1 MKPLFRAILPSKG
14 DAPLKTFFC
23 KPKIFSGPDAL
34 AQLTRLGA
42 KSVLLVTDRFFA
54 ENGVAD
60 RIAGLLPDA
69 KLTVFSDVT
78 PDPPV
83 ELVAKGAAVFQNCKP
98 EAVIA
103 LGGGS
108 PMDCAKAILYLQEEK
123 PVFVA
128 VPTTSGSGSEMTAFS
143 IVTHGGV
150 KKPLVDESL
159 RPDWAILDESLLQ
172 KLPKSLIADTGMDLL
187 AHCLEA
193 LAGTNASTFSDTLA
207 EGAFR
212 VCFANLHASYTGDV
226 SVRGQIH
233 EAASMAGLA
242 FDHAGLGVLHALA
255 HALGGRFHLS
265 HGRLCAILST
275 AVLEFNA
282 PVCQGKYVRLARL
295 SGVSGATDHM
305 AFRNLI
311 SALSRLRSSLEM
323 PGSLQQAGIS
333 PRELRAASD
342 AVTEAALCDPCLET
356 APRKPSRDDLKAIL
370 QQVK

>member
-1 MKPLFRAILPSKG
+1 M
-14 DAPLKTFFC
+14 KTFFC
-23 KPKIFSGPDAL
+23 KPKIYSGPDAL
-34 AQLTRLGA
+34 TQLSRLRA
-42 KSVLLVTDRFFA
+42 ESVLLITDRFFA
-54 ENGVAD
+54 ESGVTD
-60 RIAGLLPDA
+60 RIASLMPNA

-83 ELVAKGAAVFQNCKP
+83 ELVAKGAAAFQSCKP
-98 EAVIA
+98 DAVIA

-123 PVFVA
+123 PFFA
-128 VPTTSGSGSEMTAFS
+128 AIPTTSGSGSEMTAFS

-159 RPDWAILDESLLQ
+159 RPDWAILDETLLQ
-172 KLPKSLIADTGMDLL
+172 KLPKTLIADTGMDLI

-193 LAGTNASTFSDTLA
+193 LAATNASTFSDALA

-212 VCFANLHASYTGDV
+212 VCITNLHASYTGDV
-226 SVRGQIH
+226 TVRGQIH

-255 HALGGRFHLS
+255 HALGGRFHIA
-265 HGRLCAILST
+265 HGRLCAILSG
-275 AVLEFNA
+275 AVLEYNA
-282 PVCQGKYVRLARL
+282 PACQAKYVRLARI
-295 SGVSGATDHM
+295 SGISGATDHM

-311 SALSRLRSSLEM
+311 SAISRLRSSLEM
-323 PGSLQQAGIS
+323 PGTLQQAGIS

-342 AVTEAALCDPCLET
+342 GVTEAALRDACLET
-356 APRKPSRDDLKAIL
+356 APRKPTRDDLKAIL

>member
-1 MKPLFRAILPSKG
+1 M
-14 DAPLKTFFC
+14 KTFFC

-34 AQLTRLGA
+34 THLSQLHAG
-42 KSVLLVTDRFFA
+42 SVLLVTDRFFA
-54 ENGVAD
+54 GNGVAD
-60 RIAGLLPDA
+60 RIAALMPGT
-69 KLTVFSDVT
+69 KLTIFSDVT
-78 PDPPV
+78 PDPSV
-83 ELVAKGAAVFQNCKP
+83 ELVAKGAAVFQSCKP
-98 EAVIA
+98 DAVIA

-108 PMDCAKAILYLQEEK
+108 PMDCAKAILYLQEDK
-123 PVFVA
+123 PLFA
-128 VPTTSGSGSEMTAFS
+128 AIPTTSGSGSEMTAFS
-143 IVTHGGV
+143 IVTHNGV
-150 KKPLVDESL
+150 KKPLVDDAL

-172 KLPKSLIADTGMDLL
+172 KLPKTLIADTGMDLI

-193 LAGTNASTFSDTLA
+193 LAGTNASAFTDALA

-212 VCFANLHASYTGDV
+212 VCFSSLHASYTGDV

-255 HALGGRFHLS
+255 HALGGRFHIA
-265 HGRLCAILST
+265 HGRLCAILCT

-282 PVCQGKYVRLARL
+282 PVCQAKYVRLARTA
-295 SGVSGATDHM
+295 GISGATDHM

-333 PRELRAASD
+333 PRELRTASD
-342 AVTEAALCDPCLET
+342 GIANAALCDPCLDT
-356 APRKPSRDDLKAIL
+356 APRKPSLDELKAIL

>member
-1 MKPLFRAILPSKG
+1 M
-14 DAPLKTFFC
+14 KTFFC

-34 AQLTRLGA
+34 NQLSQLCAG
-42 KSVLLVTDRFFA
+42 SVLLVTDRFFA
-54 ENGVAD
+54 DNGVAA
-60 RIAGLLPDA
+60 RIAALMPGA

-78 PDPPV
+78 PDPSV

-98 EAVIA
+98 DAVIA

-123 PVFVA
+123 PLFVA
-128 VPTTSGSGSEMTAFS
+128 IPTTSGSGSEMTAFS
-143 IVTHGGV
+143 IVTHDGV

-159 RPDWAILDESLLQ
+159 RPDWALLDESLRQ
-172 KLPKSLIADTGMDLL
+172 KLPKNLVADTGMDLI

-193 LAGTNASTFSDTLA
+193 LAGTNASAFTDTLA

-212 VCFANLHASYTGDV
+212 VCFSNLHASYTGDV

-265 HGRLCAILST
+265 HGRLCAILCT

-282 PVCQGKYVRLARL
+282 PVCQGKFVRLARAA
-295 SGVSGATDHM
+295 GISGATDHM

-342 AVTEAALCDPCLET
+342 AIANSALRDPCLDT
-356 APRKPSRDDLKAIL
+356 APRKPSLDELKAIL

>member
-1 MKPLFRAILPSKG
+1 M
-14 DAPLKTFFC
+14 KTFFC
-23 KPKIFSGPDAL
+23 KPKLFTGPDAL
-34 AQLTRLGA
+34 SQLTRLRA
-42 KSVLLVTDRFFA
+42 KSVLLITDRFFA
-54 ENGVAD
+54 ENGVTD
-60 RIAGLLPDA
+60 HIAALLPEA

-83 ELVAKGAAVFQNCKP
+83 ELVAKGAAVFQTSAP

-108 PMDCAKAILYLQEEK
+108 PMDCAKAILYLQEQK
-123 PVFVA
+123 PLFIA

-143 IVTHGGV
+143 IVTHDGV
-150 KKPLVDESL
+150 KKPLVDETL
-159 RPDWAILDESLLQ
+159 RPDWAILDETLLQ
-172 KLPKSLIADTGMDLL
+172 KLPKTLIADTGMDLI

-193 LAGTNASTFSDTLA
+193 LAGTSASAFTDALA

-212 VCFANLHASYTGDV
+212 ICFANLHASYTGDV
-226 SVRGQIH
+226 TVRGQIH

-282 PVCQGKYVRLARL
+282 PACQKKYVHLARTA
-295 SGVSGATDHM
+295 GISGATDHM

-342 AVTEAALCDPCLET
+342 AIANAALRDPCLDT
-356 APRKPSRDDLKAIL
+356 APRKPAFEDLKAIL